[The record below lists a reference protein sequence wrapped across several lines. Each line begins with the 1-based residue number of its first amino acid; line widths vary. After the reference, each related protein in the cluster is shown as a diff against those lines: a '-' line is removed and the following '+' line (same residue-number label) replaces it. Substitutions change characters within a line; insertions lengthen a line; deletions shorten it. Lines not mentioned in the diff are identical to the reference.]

1 MDVWSPVS
9 ITGSGPKIH
18 MLLLPKDCLIND
30 LMKSAKGVDE
40 ALLRCQRNHYLW
52 AQICFF
58 FSLNL
63 HSFVSVYYSGEKTLT
78 CDFCLFTFQT
88 IVNKLLLCTT
98 LSYEVPE
105 LQKKWSY
112 YLISQGIFDPK
123 LLSHQISY
131 TDYC

>member
-1 MDVWSPVS
+1 MSGPQCLSQAVALRFTCSSCQKIVWSMTSWSQPR
-9 ITGSGPKIH
+9 G
-18 MLLLPKDCLIND
+18 
-30 LMKSAKGVDE
+30 LMK
-40 ALLRCQRNHYLW
+40 HYW
-52 AQICFF
+52 GAREIITYGHKFVFF